1 MYRPA
6 VISCKQAWLGYVW
19 GITSQGSKKSHSSIT
34 TNKQLEV
41 MCIIPPTIF
50 KLDLICLLSDCALQ
64 SRKIICSL
72 KLQFFVGYQI
82 SKYSIWQTMLTA
94 NHVVEDL
101 CSLEAVFGSERPC
114 GSSWKPFRNISLP
127 DNLQTLVFGRT
138 FNQTLRGVKLPP
150 LKTLIFGHDFN
161 QNMEG
166 TSLPADLQ
174 SLTFGCLFN
183 QSLEN
188 LKWPGGL
195 KSLTLGKTF
204 NRSLKKVCFP
214 CGLQS
219 LTFGAKFNQSLEKAA
234 LAALSSSAAYG
245 LWLLNQW
252 TDISNKH
259 SSLTSSHL
267 HG

>member
-204 NRSLKKVCFP
+204 NRSLKKVF
-214 CGLQS
+214 
-219 LTFGAKFNQSLEKAA
+219 F
-234 LAALSSSAAYG
+234 SSVCRA
-245 LWLLNQW
+245 
-252 TDISNKH
+252 
-259 SSLTSSHL
+259 
-267 HG
+267 